1 MNKNKKHI
9 SRQSTFTVLSPTLF
23 FLLTSLPVF
32 AEGNTEAT
40 SREVIPVTFNDSQ
53 NIPDSSTPRGC
64 IAIRINNVRNTEG
77 FLGIALF
84 KSERG
89 FPEKSEKAFALA
101 SIATNESPGEVV
113 IENIPYGTYALSV
126 LHDENGNKKM
136 DKTWIGKPKEGF
148 GTSNNPKIR
157 FGPPEFDE
165 SGFVLDRE
173 TITMVIDMKYL

>member
-1 MNKNKKHI
+1 MK
-9 SRQSTFTVLSPTLF
+9 SLLQAL
-23 FLLTSLPVF
+23 FLLFLPYLFSSSLF
-32 AEGNTEAT
+32 AEEPAVP
-40 SREVIPVTFNDSQ
+40 SDREVVPLTFN
-53 NIPDSSTPRGC
+53 NPDDPANSLEQTGC
-64 IAIRINNVRNTEG
+64 IAIRIDNIRNSEG

-84 KSERG
+84 KNEIG
-89 FPEKSEKAFALA
+89 FPEESEKAFALA

-113 IENIPYGTYALSV
+113 IENIPYGTYAICV

-136 DKTWIGKPKEGF
+136 DKTWLGKPKEGF